1 MTVALLIVLLLL
13 AACIILLRRR
23 PPLDANVESRVVRLL
38 RGIVRQVTVPT
49 PVLHSSP
56 AVTEDDDPT
65 EEITM

>member
-1 MTVALLIVLLLL
+1 MTVALLIFLLLL

-23 PPLDANVESRVVRLL
+23 PPLDPNVETAVVRLL
-38 RGIVRQVTVPT
+38 RGVVRQVTVPT
-49 PVLHSSP
+49 PVHHSSS